1 MGESRLGRILP
12 MFGDVVGV
20 GVMLALLVRAA
31 DVMGTAQP
39 GDLRVYHQA
48 VEHLLSDDVFEHRYP
63 EWPFTYPPSA
73 LVILGFTALPWPVI
87 RVLMALLTGGACL
100 VTMALTMR
108 RAAPGTAWT
117 RPGPVA
123 GASAVMFLA
132 PATAHGMLM
141 GQAAPLVL
149 ALTAIAAF
157 GQRPVRAGVLMAVA
171 IAVKLTPAL
180 FVVHWAHMGERRRVI
195 TAVLTFA
202 GITTGAALVMPHST
216 WWYFGQGG
224 VLRAEQSYASP
235 SNQAIAGTLARLG
248 WDSALGRVVALA
260 LALALLPW
268 ALSVA
273 RRMRERGRMAVAVP
287 LVGVWSGLAAPLAWV
302 HAFGW
307 WVPLGVAIALT
318 GRRALDLA
326 IAGVAVVGPSLMWT
340 LHLGFPAS
348 GGALASLWL
357 ANHLIVGLLVTALLD
372 LTTRSRPGAAAP
384 ITEDLALAGPR
395 T

>member
-1 MGESRLGRILP
+1 M
-12 MFGDVVGV
+12 V
-20 GVMLALLVRAA
+20 ALLLRAA
-31 DVMGTAQP
+31 DIMATAQP

-48 VEHLLSDDVFEHRYP
+48 VGHILADDVFEHRYP

-73 LVILGFTALPWPVI
+73 LLILGFTALPWPAI
-87 RVLMALLTGGACL
+87 RVLMALLTGAACV
-100 VTMALTMR
+100 VTMALTTR

-149 ALTAIAAF
+149 ALSAIAAF
-157 GQRPVRAGVLMAVA
+157 GRRPIRGGVLMAVA
-171 IAVKLTPAL
+171 MAVKLTPAL
-180 FVVHWAHMGERRRVI
+180 FVVHWALIGERRRVV
-195 TAVLTFA
+195 TATLTLA
-202 GITTGAALVMPHST
+202 GLTIGAALVMPHSS
-216 WWYFGQGG
+216 WWYFGEGG
-224 VLRAEQSYASP
+224 MLRAEQSYASP

-248 WDSALGRVVALA
+248 LDSALGRVVALG

-268 ALSVA
+268 AMSVA
-273 RRMRERGRMAVAVP
+273 RRLHERGRTAVAVP

-307 WVPLGVAIALT
+307 WVPLAVAIALS
-318 GRRALDLA
+318 GRRAQDLA
-326 IAGVAVVGPSLMWT
+326 TAGVALAGPGLMGT
-340 LHLGFPAS
+340 LLLGFP
-348 GGALASLWL
+348 GGGLLATLWL
-357 ANHLIVGLLVTALLD
+357 ANHLVVGLLVTALLD
-372 LTTRSRPGAAAP
+372 VSTRTRQGAAAP
-384 ITEDLALAGPR
+384 TTRLLAQAGPR